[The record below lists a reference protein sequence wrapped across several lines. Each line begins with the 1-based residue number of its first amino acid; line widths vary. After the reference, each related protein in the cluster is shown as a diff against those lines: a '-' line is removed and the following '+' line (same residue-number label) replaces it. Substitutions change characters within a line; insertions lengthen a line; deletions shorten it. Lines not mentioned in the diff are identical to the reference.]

1 MSLPPSVPL
10 LDQILLS
17 VLRPYRLPAMPT
29 AATDVQEAN
38 PATELA
44 IVIEQ
49 ARATVA
55 SEAAPDAA
63 LKHRFVEALA
73 CMIRAAMNPESG
85 DPAFQAIVLR
95 DRHAQVREYASLSTH
110 AGQDRRRLHTLVNAI
125 AHPAKQQRTPP
136 GALREVLARLHGFTS
151 AESWL
156 ELSAVAQ
163 AALSSPEIANEPL
176 FQRGLAKL
184 LDDPAL
190 NRLLRQQALKSD
202 VLVHRYLSLWNR
214 QGPRSGSPEAVLQG
228 AASQHRGAAVEA
240 LAAEALEALARRLNV
255 AEGASAQYRAVT
267 SMLVPA
273 SIPASPERAKSEW
286 DTVLLKRANAPD
298 GTAAW
303 DVCLLVEAKASVDAA
318 TTDLP
323 RLLRG
328 LRLLGHADENTIYF
342 FQTRQGR
349 VPVRGASLRAL
360 GRSGND
366 STKRVL
372 YCCDAPAET
381 APRLLGAAS
390 KMQLLS
396 APDSVEF
403 AANLAEKGHI
413 DPGGLQPVWDQL
425 LKARRWKAV
434 LDQYT
439 TLRQAREL
447 MVRPQDL
454 LDAIHSPIVT

>member
-17 VLRPYRLPAMPT
+17 VPRPYRLPAMPI
-29 AATDVQEAN
+29 AANDVQEAN
-38 PATELA
+38 PTTALA

-55 SEAAPDAA
+55 SEATPDAA

-95 DRHAQVREYASLSTH
+95 DRHAQVREYASLSAH
-110 AGQDRRRLHTLVNAI
+110 ADQDRRRVRSVVNAI
-125 AHPAKQQRTPP
+125 AHPAKQQRTVP
-136 GALREVLARLHGFTS
+136 GVPREVLAQLHGS
-151 AESWL
+151 ASTESWPT
-156 ELSAVAQ
+156 LSAIAQ
-163 AALSSPEIANEPL
+163 TALTLPEIANEPL
-176 FQRGLAKL
+176 IHRALAQL
-184 LDDPAL
+184 LHDPAL
-190 NRLLRQQALKSD
+190 SRLLRLQALKSD

-214 QGPRSGSPEAVLQG
+214 QGPRPGSPEAVLQG

-240 LAAEALEALARRLNV
+240 SAAEALEALARRLND

-286 DTVLLKRANAPD
+286 DAVLLKRTNAPD

-318 TTDLP
+318 STDLP

-328 LRLLGHADENTIYF
+328 LRLLGHADENTVYF
-342 FQTRQGR
+342 FQTRQGL
-349 VPVRGASLRAL
+349 VPIRGASLRAL

-366 STKRVL
+366 PTKRVL

-390 KMQLLS
+390 RMQLLS
-396 APDSVEF
+396 APASVGF

-413 DPGGLQPVWDQL
+413 DSQDLQPVWDQL

-447 MVRPQDL
+447 MVHPQDL
-454 LDAIHSPIVT
+454 LHAIHSPIVT

>member
-1 MSLPPSVPL
+1 SRNWP
-10 LDQILLS
+10 
-17 VLRPYRLPAMPT
+17 RCGR
-29 AATDVQEAN
+29 
-38 PATELA
+38 
-44 IVIEQ
+44 
-49 ARATVA
+49 
-55 SEAAPDAA
+55 
-63 LKHRFVEALA
+63 
-73 CMIRAAMNPESG
+73 
-85 DPAFQAIVLR
+85 
-95 DRHAQVREYASLSTH
+95 
-110 AGQDRRRLHTLVNAI
+110 
-125 AHPAKQQRTPP
+125 P
-136 GALREVLARLHGFTS
+136 GADR
-151 AESWL
+151 
-156 ELSAVAQ
+156 
-163 AALSSPEIANEPL
+163 
-176 FQRGLAKL
+176 
-184 LDDPAL
+184 
-190 NRLLRQQALKSD
+190 
-202 VLVHRYLSLWNR
+202 
-214 QGPRSGSPEAVLQG
+214 QG
-228 AASQHRGAAVEA
+228 AASEHGGAAVEA
-240 LAAEALEALARRLNV
+240 VAGEALEALARRLNV

-396 APDSVEF
+396 
-403 AANLAEKGHI
+403 
-413 DPGGLQPVWDQL
+413 
-425 LKARRWKAV
+425 
-434 LDQYT
+434 
-439 TLRQAREL
+439 
-447 MVRPQDL
+447 
-454 LDAIHSPIVT
+454 